1 MKNKEKIT
9 LNLNVWLE
17 KDKKTYIGMGL
28 IMILIRIEALG
39 SLRKAAFD
47 LKMSYRAAWGKLK
60 KAEKIIGE
68 DLVQKD
74 FVKGQKYKLSDFGK
88 DIIKKFMSFYEKI
101 ETVSLKEANKIF
113 DEKID
118 KAKRSLSETFE

>member
-1 MKNKEKIT
+1 MKNKIT

-68 DLVQKD
+68 DLVRKD
-74 FVKGQKYKLSDFGK
+74 FVKGQKYELSDFGK

-101 ETVSLKEANKIF
+101 EAVSLKEANKIF

-118 KAKRSLSETFE
+118 KAKRSLTETFE